1 MCGPVH
7 ALQVDV
13 YPNGNKQHPGER
25 MEAPLVFR
33 GAEPQGGLPAHMQFV
48 RRLAQHSRLRQEAQQ
63 HFPGSSLAIQR
74 YIISPSAKGGLAFED
89 RPLSSSK
96 YQHGALGCSRHGAAA
111 AVAVARGSGEA
122 AHGAD
127 EATYVRYVVACS

>member
-1 MCGPVH
+1 VRPVH
-7 ALQVDV
+7 VLQVDV

-25 MEAPLVFR
+25 METPLVFR
-33 GAEPQGGLPAHMQFV
+33 GAEPEGGVPAHMQFV

-74 YIISPSAKGGLAFED
+74 YIICPSAKGGLAFED

-96 YQHGALGCSRHGAAA
+96 YLHGGPGLFAARRGLQQRIHQLLRPR
-111 AVAVARGSGEA
+111 ARDNRAWG
-122 AHGAD
+122 
-127 EATYVRYVVACS
+127 